1 MGTKNY
7 NNYSD
12 MITFTRASSG
22 TALAKISY
30 GPELVTNGTFDT
42 DLTGWTQAQGTIE
55 HNASGAL
62 TCRGDLGTSTAHQ
75 LVTVE
80 VGKVYEISWDLT
92 SGTSVQIFFG
102 TSSFGIQYGIYGYTD
117 SRVNIVTTSSNL
129 YLYFRG
135 NTEAVTFDN
144 ISVKKVFFDQ
154 PDGTLQLFNHLTNQ
168 PRVEYDYQGNRLGLL
183 VEEARTNLFTY
194 SNDFTQWSNENSND
208 LADQSSGPDGNTSM
222 AFFSE
227 DSLTARHIIYV
238 TLSGNLDVTRTLSV
252 YLKKPSSNGRR
263 YVVLSVPNTGDTLA
277 YSAIYDLD
285 TGSVSATKT
294 NGTATIA
301 FTDIQDVGGG
311 VYRCILSGNSN
322 SATSASFFPMIGLS
336 DRSDFSGTL
345 SNNNMPS
352 YTGDGTSGVY
362 IYGAQLEEGSFPTSY
377 IPTAGSTVTRAADVA
392 SIGVGAFGYNAQGG
406 TVVVTADWY
415 PGSNFLVSNRAALE
429 IGDGGVSERLLIY
442 NHDGF
447 AGRGFM
453 KGVLFGDQT
462 GSGARITDDQAKV
475 ALVFA
480 DANQA
485 HCVDGGSIDTGSAAM
500 LAGTTI
506 MKIGPTLRTGHISS
520 IAYYPRR
527 LTDAQIKALTS
538 PPETPTL
545 SLTFDDSTTSYL
557 ETSIHG

>member
-12 MITFTRASSG
+12 MITFTRASTG
-22 TALAKISY
+22 TYLDSDGLLKSAA
-30 GPELVTNGTFDT
+30 TNT
-42 DLTGWTQAQGTIE
+42 
-55 HNASGAL
+55 
-62 TCRGDLGTSTAHQ
+62 
-75 LVTVE
+75 
-80 VGKVYEISWDLT
+80 
-92 SGTSVQIFFG
+92 
-102 TSSFGIQYGIYGYTD
+102 
-117 SRVNIVTTSSNL
+117 
-129 YLYFRG
+129 
-135 NTEAVTFDN
+135 
-144 ISVKKVFFDQ
+144 
-154 PDGTLQLFNHLTNQ
+154 

-183 VEEARTNLFTY
+183 VEEARTNDVTY
-194 SNDFTQWSNENSND
+194 SEDFTTSWGLTN
-208 LADQSSGPDGNTSM
+208 ATIISGAAVAPDGLNT
-222 AFFSE
+222 AFKLVPNVGLHSYSSIGKAIGSVTSSAYTITIFAKAAGKTFCALLDAQGNKLVYFNLASGTVE
-227 DSLTARHIIYV
+227 TVHPLTNSSIQNV
-238 TLSGNLDVTRTLSV
+238 GNGWYRLSV
-252 YLKKPSSNGRR
+252 TSTVTFRNCFIRVTDSGSSS
-263 YVVLSVPNTGDTLA
+263 SV
-277 YSAIYDLD
+277 
-285 TGSVSATKT
+285 
-294 NGTATIA
+294 
-301 FTDIQDVGGG
+301 
-311 VYRCILSGNSN
+311 
-322 SATSASFFPMIGLS
+322 
-336 DRSDFSGTL
+336 
-345 SNNNMPS
+345 
-352 YTGDGTSGVY
+352 TGDGISGIY
-362 IYGAQLEEGSFPTSY
+362 IWGAQVEAGSFPTSY
-377 IPTAGSTVTRAADVA
+377 IPTVLSTVTRAADVA
-392 SIGVGAFGYNAQGG
+392 TIGVGAFGYNAQGG

>member
-1 MGTKNY
+1 
-7 NNYSD
+7 
-12 MITFTRASSG
+12 MITFSRASSG
-22 TALAKISY
+22 TALTKVGT
-30 GPELVTNGTFDT
+30 GPELVTNGGFD
-42 DLTGWTQAQGTIE
+42 DASNWTGQWTISGGVASADSVAVSNPTLNQNIGAGNKHYEVTLDIVSTNGTGVLEVYHINLGA
-55 HNASGAL
+55 NAIFDIS
-62 TCRGDLGTSTAHQ
+62 TTGTKTVRLFGGTHASNGQ
-75 LVTVE
+75 LSIRARA
-80 VGKVYEISWDLT
+80 GFIGS
-92 SGTSVQIFFG
+92 I
-102 TSSFGIQYGIYGYTD
+102 
-117 SRVNIVTTSSNL
+117 
-129 YLYFRG
+129 
-135 NTEAVTFDN
+135 DN
-144 ISVKKVFFDQ
+144 VSVKELVHDQ
-154 PDGTLQLFNHLTNQ
+154 VNGTLQLFNHPANQ

-183 VEEARTNLFTY
+183 VEEARTNTIGD
-194 SNDFTQWSNENSND
+194 SNVFLSDIGT
-208 LADQSSGPDGNTSM
+208 AVSSSAETSPDGTTTATQVVTSG
-222 AFFSE
+222 ASVHRIRR
-227 DSLTARHIIYV
+227 TAGAV
-238 TLSGNLDVTRTLSV
+238 TA
-252 YLKKPSSNGRR
+252 
-263 YVVLSVPNTGDTLA
+263 TGVAYA
-277 YSAIYDLD
+277 YSVFVKSDEVSYIQLLNGGDANYFATFDLVNETVGA
-285 TGSVSATKT
+285 TGSATTGTITKYPNGWYRITALYDGTGNYAATGYIYAAASASATYGQAANT
-294 NGTATIA
+294 
-301 FTDIQDVGGG
+301 
-311 VYRCILSGNSN
+311 
-322 SATSASFFPMIGLS
+322 PGLT
-336 DRSDFSGTL
+336 FHL
-345 SNNNMPS
+345 F
-352 YTGDGTSGVY
+352 
-362 IYGAQLEEGSFPTSY
+362 GAQNEAGSFPTSY
-377 IPTAGSTVTRAADVA
+377 IPTTGATATRSADVA

-545 SLTFDDSTTSYL
+545 SLTFDDSSTSYL

>member
-12 MITFTRASSG
+12 MITFTRASTG
-22 TALAKISY
+22 TYLDSDGVLKSAT
-30 GPELVTNGTFDT
+30 TNT
-42 DLTGWTQAQGTIE
+42 
-55 HNASGAL
+55 
-62 TCRGDLGTSTAHQ
+62 
-75 LVTVE
+75 
-80 VGKVYEISWDLT
+80 
-92 SGTSVQIFFG
+92 
-102 TSSFGIQYGIYGYTD
+102 
-117 SRVNIVTTSSNL
+117 
-129 YLYFRG
+129 
-135 NTEAVTFDN
+135 
-144 ISVKKVFFDQ
+144 
-154 PDGTLQLFNHLTNQ
+154 

-183 VEEARTNLFTY
+183 VEEARTNLITHQTHNFTGSISATDEANTEVAAPTGIIDGLKITPTANLGTHTVY
-194 SNDFTQWSNENSND
+194 YPGSSDASV
-208 LADQSSGPDGNTSM
+208 QSYTS
-222 AFFSE
+222 
-227 DSLTARHIIYV
+227 
-238 TLSGNLDVTRTLSV
+238 SV
-252 YLKKPSSNGRR
+252 YVKQGNATHAQLIFGTNSANDGIAVILDFSTGDYTIDNAGTGYTLLSAGAENVGNGWYRLHVAMDATATASYTYVGVSNGSR
-263 YVVLSVPNTGDTLA
+263 SW
-277 YSAIYDLD
+277 
-285 TGSVSATKT
+285 
-294 NGTATIA
+294 TATGA
-301 FTDIQDVGGG
+301 E
-311 VYRCILSGNSN
+311 
-322 SATSASFFPMIGLS
+322 
-336 DRSDFSGTL
+336 
-345 SNNNMPS
+345 
-352 YTGDGTSGVY
+352 Y
-362 IYGAQLEEGSFPTSY
+362 IYAWGGQREAGSFPTSY
-377 IPTAGSTVTRAADVA
+377 IPTSGATATRAADVA
-392 SIGVGAFGYNAQGG
+392 SIGVGAFGYNKGAG
-406 TVVVTADWY
+406 TVVLTADWY